1 MKIVKVQCCL
11 ALCAAFTISTPAF
24 SQTSVTIYGVADVYG
39 EVSKGDKSQTGINSG
54 GLSGS
59 RLGFK
64 ATQDFSNGLSALAKF
79 EAGVGADSGTS
90 TQGGRTWGRQTFV
103 GLSGGFGTVTVGR
116 QYTPT
121 FNALDS
127 DDPFETG
134 AGSGIS
140 SGIVSIIGG
149 TRADN
154 SLVWEMPK
162 MGDISANVMYAAG
175 ESTTGSNSN
184 GNFVGANVRYASGP
198 LGIGLTL
205 GHQNRADDPGTA
217 ASSALLAGTYDFGAF
232 SLMAGVQAVKNLTR
246 ATATDDDRTEYFLGT
261 HIPVGNDA
269 VWLGAAS
276 GSTKGVSGTRA
287 TQLSAGYLHALFKNT
302 TLYGVLTNIHNGD
315 ATAYTADTATGS
327 GPAVSPG
334 KKVNALQVGVR
345 FKF

>member
-1 MKIVKVQCCL
+1 M
-11 ALCAAFTISTPAF
+11 PAF
-24 SQTSVTIYGVADVYG
+24 AQTSVTIYGVADVYA
-39 EVSKGDKSQTGINSG
+39 EVSKGDKSQASINSG

-64 ATQDFSNGLSALAKF
+64 ATQDFSNGMSAIAKF

-121 FNALDS
+121 FNALDA

-140 SGIVSIIGG
+140 SGIVSLLGG
-149 TRADN
+149 SRADN

-175 ESTTGSNSN
+175 ESVTGSNTN
-184 GNFVGANVRYASGP
+184 GSFVAANVRYSSGP
-198 LGIGLTL
+198 LGIGFTL
-205 GHQNRADDPGTA
+205 GHQNRADDAGEA
-217 ASSALLAGTYDFGAF
+217 ATSALLAGTYNFGAF
-232 SLMAGVQAVKNLTR
+232 SVMAGVQAVKNLTR
-246 ATATDDDRTEYFLGT
+246 AAATDDDRTEYFLGT
-261 HIPVGNDA
+261 HIPVGDDA

-276 GSTKGVSGTRA
+276 GRTKGVSGTRA
-287 TQLSAGYLHALFKNT
+287 TQLSAGYLHALYKNT
-302 TLYGVLTNIHNGD
+302 TLYGVLTNIHNGE

-327 GPAVSPG
+327 GPSVSAG
-334 KKVNALQVGVR
+334 KSVNALQVGVR
-345 FKF
+345 FRF